1 MKTLK
6 RISPK
11 SLAKLMGLMYAIFG
25 LIFGL
30 IMMAIALVAS
40 TEETGIHAVLFGVAA
55 PIFLTLLYGLM
66 GWIGGYI
73 TAWIY
78 NLLAKKTGGIQFD
91 FE

>member
-11 SLAKLMGLMYAIFG
+11 SLARLMGLMYAVFG
-25 LIFGL
+25 FIFGL
-30 IMMAIALVAS
+30 IMMFIALVVG
-40 TEETGIHAVLFGVAA
+40 TEESGIMGVIFGIAA
-55 PIFLTLLYGLM
+55 PVFLTLTYGLM

-78 NLLAKKTGGIQFD
+78 NLLAKRAGGIQF
-91 FE
+91 EIE

>member
-11 SLAKLMGLMYAIFG
+11 SLAKLMGLMYAVFG

-30 IMMAIALVAS
+30 VMMLIALVTSA
-40 TEETGIHAVLFGVAA
+40 EEPGILGIIFGIAA
-55 PIFLTLLYGLM
+55 PIFLTLIYGLM

-73 TAWIY
+73 AAWLY
-78 NLLAKKTGGIQFD
+78 NLLAKRTGGIQFE

>member
-11 SLAKLMGLMYAIFG
+11 SLAKLMGLMYAVFG
-25 LIFGL
+25 FIFGL
-30 IMMAIALVAS
+30 IMMLIALVAS
-40 TEETGIHAVLFGVAA
+40 TEESGIMGVIFGIAS
-55 PIFLTLLYGLM
+55 PIFLTLIYGFM

-78 NLLAKKTGGIQFD
+78 NLLAKRTGGIQFE